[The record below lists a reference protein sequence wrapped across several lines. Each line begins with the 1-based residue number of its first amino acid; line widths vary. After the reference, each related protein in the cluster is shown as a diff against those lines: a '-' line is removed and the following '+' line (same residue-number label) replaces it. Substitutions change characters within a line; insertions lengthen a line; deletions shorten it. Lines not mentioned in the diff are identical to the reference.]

1 MLKLSSEPTTLLGR
15 EEAKGR
21 PYPLFLERF
30 MLVAVVV
37 ITSVYGGSISD
48 QFNTNWIG
56 FAIGFIAFPLL
67 LLATSEMI
75 GRLIQSN
82 Q

>member
-1 MLKLSSEPTTLLGR
+1 
-15 EEAKGR
+15 
-21 PYPLFLERF
+21 

-37 ITSVYGGSISD
+37 ITLVYGGDISE
-48 QFNTNWIG
+48 QFDANWIG
-56 FAIGFIAFPLL
+56 FTIGFVCFPLL

-75 GRLIQSN
+75 GRFIQSN

>member
-1 MLKLSSEPTTLLGR
+1 
-15 EEAKGR
+15 
-21 PYPLFLERF
+21 

-56 FAIGFIAFPLL
+56 FTIGFIAFPLL

>member
-1 MLKLSSEPTTLLGR
+1 MLKLSSESTTLLGR
-15 EEAKGR
+15 EEGKGR

-37 ITSVYGGSISD
+37 ITLVYGGDISE
-48 QFNTNWIG
+48 QFDANWIG
-56 FAIGFIAFPLL
+56 FTIGFVCFPLL

-75 GRLIQSN
+75 GRFIQSN